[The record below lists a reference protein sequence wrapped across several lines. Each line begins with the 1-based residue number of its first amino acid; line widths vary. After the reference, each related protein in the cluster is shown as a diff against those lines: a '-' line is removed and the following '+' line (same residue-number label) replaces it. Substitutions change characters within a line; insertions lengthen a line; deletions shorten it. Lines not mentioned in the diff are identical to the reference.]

1 MPPSS
6 IHERS
11 RVRQARERASYE
23 REEAYAILDEALVC
37 HAGFCV
43 DGQPFVIPL
52 LHARDGG
59 RLLLHGAIASRF
71 QRQAAAAMEMC
82 VTVTLLDG
90 LVLARSTFHH
100 SANYRCVM
108 VFGRVQAITDPA
120 EKAAALERL
129 VEHIVPGRA
138 ADAREGNR
146 KELNATGLVAMPI
159 EDFSI
164 KARTGMPEDVDADL
178 TLPIWAGVLPTGLAV
193 GTPQVDAHT
202 PPAVEVPE
210 YVRLYRR
217 GTQPG

>member
-1 MPPSS
+1 MSATDTND
-6 IHERS
+6 RS

-23 REEAYAILDEALVC
+23 RSAAYAILDQALVC
-37 HAGFCV
+37 HAGFCI

-52 LHARDGG
+52 LHARDGD

-71 QRQAAAAMEMC
+71 QGRAARAMEMC

-108 VFGRVQAITDPA
+108 VFGRAQAITDPA

-146 KELNATGLVAMPI
+146 KELNATGVVALPI

-164 KARTGMPEDVDADL
+164 KSRTGMPEDNVADL
-178 TLPIWAGVLPTGLAV
+178 KLPIWAGVLPMGLAT
-193 GTPQVDAHT
+193 GAPQADAHT
-202 PPAVEVPE
+202 PSSLAAPE

-217 GTQPG
+217 GCA